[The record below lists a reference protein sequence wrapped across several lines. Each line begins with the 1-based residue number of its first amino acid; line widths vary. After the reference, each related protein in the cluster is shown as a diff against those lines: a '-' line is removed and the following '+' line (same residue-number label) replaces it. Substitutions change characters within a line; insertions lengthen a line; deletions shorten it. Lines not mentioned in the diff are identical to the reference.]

1 MNNILDKEIEQ
12 GIDLILKSKN
22 IYIASHVQ
30 PDGDN
35 LGSSLALGLALKKI
49 KKDVSILKVDE
60 IPSDFLF
67 LPGIDMIEEFD
78 DKNEVDLFIVLDCGD
93 EDRLGKNKNLTTHAK
108 NIINIDHH
116 ISNTKFG
123 DINIVDH
130 NASATCELVY
140 ELISKMNIDIDKSIA
155 TCLYTGIST
164 DTGSFMY
171 DSTSARTHEIAAEL
185 IRFNIDKNDININ
198 LYQNRSLNRTNLFI
212 NVLGTLD
219 MYCNNQVAIVEVT
232 NKMLEETNTIM
243 DDTEGIIS
251 FVRNI
256 DTVEIAL
263 ILKEK
268 TPNQIKASIRSK
280 RFADVSKISLKFD
293 GGGHKRA
300 AGCTIDEPIEIAKE
314 LLLNEIKKVF

>member
-1 MNNILDKEIEQ
+1 MNSILDKEIEQ

-35 LGSSLALGLALKKI
+35 LGSCLALGLALKKI
-49 KKDVSILKVDE
+49 KKNVFILKVDE

-67 LPGIDMIEEFD
+67 LPGIDMIEDFNNKD
-78 DKNEVDLFIVLDCGD
+78 EVDLFIALDCGD
-93 EDRLGKNKNLTTHAK
+93 EGRLGKNKNLINLAN
-108 NIINIDHH
+108 NIVNIDHH
-116 ISNTKFG
+116 ISNTNFG
-123 DINIVDH
+123 NVNIVDDK
-130 NASATCELVY
+130 ASATCELVY
-140 ELISKMNIDIDKSIA
+140 ELINRMNIEIDKDIA
-155 TCLYTGIST
+155 TSIYTGIST

-171 DSTSARTHEIAAEL
+171 DSTSSRTHEIAAEL
-185 IRFNIDKNDININ
+185 IKLDIDKNNININ

-219 MYCNNQVAIVEVT
+219 MYCDNQLAIVEVT
-232 NKMLEETNTIM
+232 NKMLEGTNTIM

-251 FVRNI
+251 FVRDI
-256 DTVEIAL
+256 DTVEVAL

-280 RFADVSKISLKFD
+280 RFVDVSEISLKFN

-300 AGCTIDEPIEIAKE
+300 AGCTINEPIEIARD